1 MLKQAIFVSLIRRE
15 RIAEKII
22 KQINFSGRQFYKMKA
37 MKSQNQ
43 VMKQMKAMSLF
54 VLLFL
59 CTSVAAFAGDL
70 NNEISASLT
79 ALEMEQADALSVQ
92 NNTLFSFSIPQPE
105 YVRLS
110 IFDNNGRELAV
121 LIDDQ
126 KPAGEF
132 SAELVKAKLTK
143 GSFFYRLVVGKYKEV
158 RKLNIIK

>member
-1 MLKQAIFVSLIRRE
+1 
-15 RIAEKII
+15 
-22 KQINFSGRQFYKMKA
+22 MKA
-37 MKSQNQ
+37 IKSQNQ
-43 VMKQMKAMSLF
+43 VMKQIKAISLF

-59 CTSVAAFAGDL
+59 CTAAGAFAGDL
-70 NNEISASLT
+70 NQENLT
-79 ALEMEQADALSVQ
+79 PVTLSSEELQQAEMLSVD

-132 SAELVKAKLTK
+132 SAELMKAKLTK
-143 GSFFYRLVVGKYKEV
+143 GSYYYRLVVGKYKEV
-158 RKLNIIK
+158 RKLNITK

>member
-1 MLKQAIFVSLIRRE
+1 
-15 RIAEKII
+15 
-22 KQINFSGRQFYKMKA
+22 MKA
-37 MKSQNQ
+37 IKSQNQ
-43 VMKQMKAMSLF
+43 VMKQMRAASLF

-59 CTSVAAFAGDL
+59 CTAAGVFAGDL
-70 NNEISASLT
+70 NQNNTAAATLSLEELQQ
-79 ALEMEQADALSVQ
+79 AEMLSVD

-132 SAELVKAKLTK
+132 SAELMKAKLTK
-143 GSFFYRLVVGKYKEV
+143 GSYYYRLVVGKYKEV

>member
-1 MLKQAIFVSLIRRE
+1 
-15 RIAEKII
+15 
-22 KQINFSGRQFYKMKA
+22 MKA
-37 MKSQNQ
+37 IKSQNQ
-43 VMKQMKAMSLF
+43 VMKQMKAISLF

-59 CTSVAAFAGDL
+59 CTAVSVFAGDL
-70 NNEISASLT
+70 NQNNT
-79 ALEMEQADALSVQ
+79 AATTLSSEELQQAEMLSVD

-132 SAELVKAKLTK
+132 SAELIKAKLTK
-143 GSFFYRLVVGKYKEV
+143 GSYYYRIVVGKYKEV

>member
-1 MLKQAIFVSLIRRE
+1 MGYICSTNSVGKENSRRDYLT
-15 RIAEKII
+15 
-22 KQINFSGRQFYKMKA
+22 INFSGRQFYKMKA
-37 MKSQNQ
+37 IKSQNQ
-43 VMKQMKAMSLF
+43 VMKHTKAASLL

-59 CTSVAAFAGDL
+59 CTAASLFAGDL
-70 NNEISASLT
+70 NQDITVAAILSSEELQ
-79 ALEMEQADALSVQ
+79 QAEVLSVE

-132 SAELVKAKLTK
+132 SAELVKAKLSK
-143 GSFFYRLVVGKYKEV
+143 GSYYYRLVVGKYKEV

>member
-1 MLKQAIFVSLIRRE
+1 MKA
-15 RIAEKII
+15 
-22 KQINFSGRQFYKMKA
+22 INF
-37 MKSQNQ
+37 QNQ
-43 VMKQMKAMSLF
+43 VMKHMKAASLF

-59 CTSVAAFAGDL
+59 CTAASAFAGDL
-70 NNEISASLT
+70 NQANLAPITLSSEEL
-79 ALEMEQADALSVQ
+79 LQADMLSVE

-110 IFDNNGRELAV
+110 VFDNNGRELAV

-132 SAELVKAKLTK
+132 SAELIKAKLTK
-143 GSFFYRLVVGKYKEV
+143 GSYYYRLVVGKYKEV

>member
-1 MLKQAIFVSLIRRE
+1 
-15 RIAEKII
+15 
-22 KQINFSGRQFYKMKA
+22 MKA
-37 MKSQNQ
+37 IKSQNQ
-43 VMKQMKAMSLF
+43 VMKQMRAISLF

-59 CTSVAAFAGDL
+59 CTALSVFAGDL
-70 NNEISASLT
+70 NQENLT
-79 ALEMEQADALSVQ
+79 PVILSSEELQQSEVLAVD

-132 SAELVKAKLTK
+132 SAELMKAKLTK
-143 GSFFYRLVVGKYKEV
+143 GSYYYRLVVGKYKEV

>member
-1 MLKQAIFVSLIRRE
+1 
-15 RIAEKII
+15 
-22 KQINFSGRQFYKMKA
+22 MKA
-37 MKSQNQ
+37 VKSQNR
-43 VMKQMKAMSLF
+43 VMNQMKAVSLF

-59 CTSVAAFAGDL
+59 GTSAGVFAGDL
-70 NNEISASLT
+70 NQIIISAAHLSTEELQ
-79 ALEMEQADALSVQ
+79 QADMLSVE

-143 GSFFYRLVVGKYKEV
+143 GSYYYRLVVGKYKEV
-158 RKLNIIK
+158 RKLNITK